1 MPSRFTN
8 YWLDTAGNTGA
19 NYGVTVIPANNVLC
33 RVEVRTAITFAAQT
47 TTYPNPGFIPSPFS
61 GLQLLV
67 NGSTL
72 LNLPASIGDNRWLT
86 VEAPVSQDIGVTWS
100 PSTADVATDIAGGL
114 TTTWAGQLVM
124 IDDMV
129 LAFTTGSMGGSPPNW
144 MLAGTM
150 QYRLA

>member
-8 YWLDTAGNTGA
+8 YWFDTAGNTGA

-33 RVEVRTAITFAAQT
+33 RVEVKTTLSFAAQE

-61 GLQLLV
+61 GLQLLD

-72 LNLPASIGDNRWLT
+72 LNLPADLGDNRWLT
-86 VEAPVSQDIGVTWS
+86 VEAPAPAPYVVAWS
-100 PSTADVATDIAGGL
+100 PSTADVAVDIAGGL
-114 TTTWAGQLVM
+114 TAVWKGQVKM
-124 IDDMV
+124 IVDMV
-129 LAFTTGSMGGSPPNW
+129 LAFTTGSMGGTPPDW

-150 QYRLA
+150 QYWLA